1 MSRMLYKLGGWVARH
16 RIKVICAWIVVL
28 VASIGLA
35 ITLKP
40 SFSEDMSIPDTPSEK
55 ALDVIHKEFPHGPD
69 KGSIRVIFG
78 AEDGEKLTAK
88 SAKKAIENTFKEI
101 NKDDSVDSIASPFVT
116 GTIAKD
122 GTVAYADIKYKS
134 SADDIKD
141 DSIKHLKDSLKIADD
156 EGLQTELSG
165 DVPGAEMEIGG
176 VSEIVG
182 IILAFVVLA
191 ITFGSLLIAGLPIL
205 TALIG
210 LGVSIGLVL
219 IGTQVFDIASVSLS
233 LAGMIGLAVGIDY
246 ALFIF
251 TKHRQFLGE
260 GIQKNESIARA
271 TGTAGS
277 AVVFAGLTVI
287 VALCGLTVVN
297 IPFMSAMGL
306 TAGLSVLLAVLASIT
321 LVPAVLSIT
330 GKRMIPKPNKK
341 KEKQSSET
349 NVWGR
354 FVTRNPSMLSVC
366 SILIL
371 LVISIPSMHLE
382 LGLPDAGMKA
392 KDNPDR
398 QAYDLL
404 ADGFGEG
411 FNGQLTL
418 VADATSVTGNKAE
431 AFADAVK
438 EIEELDHV
446 SSVTPAMPNKEGNF
460 AIITVV
466 PTTGPN
472 DAATKD
478 LVKDVRSLSDKNGVD
493 LLVTGSTAV
502 NIDISDRLNDA
513 IPVFAVLIVGFAF
526 VLLTI
531 VFRSLLVPLVAVAG
545 FILTMTATLGI
556 CVFVLQD
563 GNLIDFFK
571 IPEKGPILAFLP
583 ILSIGILFGLAM
595 DYQVFLVSRMREEY
609 VKIKN
614 PVQAIQAGLK
624 HSGPVVTAAGL
635 IMIFVFA
642 GFIFAGEASIKA
654 NGLAL
659 SFGVLFDAFIVRMT
673 LIPSVMKLM
682 GNAAWYLPK
691 WLDKI
696 IPNVDIEGHQL
707 TKEIQPEIDHE
718 QKKSISV

>member
-1 MSRMLYKLGGWVARH
+1 MSKMLYKLGGWVARN

-55 ALDVIHKEFPHGPD
+55 AIDVIQKEFPHGPD

-78 AEDGEKLTAK
+78 AEDGEKLTSK
-88 SAKKAIENTFKEI
+88 SAEKAIENTLKEI
-101 NKDDSVDSIASPFVT
+101 DKDGSVDSIASPFVT

-134 SADDIKD
+134 SADDIKNY
-141 DSIKHLKDSLKIADD
+141 SIKHLKDSLKMADY

-176 VSEIVG
+176 ISEIIG
-182 IILAFVVLA
+182 IILAFIVLA

-306 TAGLSVLLAVLASIT
+306 TAGLSVLMAVLASIT
-321 LVPAVLSIT
+321 LVPAVLSIA
-330 GKRMIPKPNKK
+330 GKRMVPKANKK
-341 KEKQSSET
+341 QEKQSAET

-354 FVTRNPSMLSVC
+354 FVTKNPIMLSVC

-371 LVISIPSMHLE
+371 LVISIPSM
-382 LGLPDAGMKA
+382 
-392 KDNPDR
+392 
-398 QAYDLL
+398 
-404 ADGFGEG
+404 
-411 FNGQLTL
+411 
-418 VADATSVTGNKAE
+418 
-431 AFADAVK
+431 
-438 EIEELDHV
+438 
-446 SSVTPAMPNKEGNF
+446 
-460 AIITVV
+460 
-466 PTTGPN
+466 
-472 DAATKD
+472 
-478 LVKDVRSLSDKNGVD
+478 
-493 LLVTGSTAV
+493 
-502 NIDISDRLNDA
+502 
-513 IPVFAVLIVGFAF
+513 
-526 VLLTI
+526 
-531 VFRSLLVPLVAVAG
+531 
-545 FILTMTATLGI
+545 
-556 CVFVLQD
+556 
-563 GNLIDFFK
+563 
-571 IPEKGPILAFLP
+571 
-583 ILSIGILFGLAM
+583 
-595 DYQVFLVSRMREEY
+595 
-609 VKIKN
+609 
-614 PVQAIQAGLK
+614 
-624 HSGPVVTAAGL
+624 
-635 IMIFVFA
+635 
-642 GFIFAGEASIKA
+642 
-654 NGLAL
+654 
-659 SFGVLFDAFIVRMT
+659 
-673 LIPSVMKLM
+673 
-682 GNAAWYLPK
+682 
-691 WLDKI
+691 
-696 IPNVDIEGHQL
+696 
-707 TKEIQPEIDHE
+707 
-718 QKKSISV
+718 